1 MQNGIGSEW
10 IVINFTS
17 FSIVNLNNGKSKSYY
32 TLKFNF
38 TNIYNIIIPVVN
50 NSNNTVYTINFDA
63 FYQNTFFQLKDTN
76 PSTDSLWGRAFF

>member
-1 MQNGIGSEW
+1 MAEIHIGLNGVWNNMQNGIGSEW

-38 TNIYNIIIPVVN
+38 TSIYNIIIPVVN
-50 NSNNTVYTINFDA
+50 NSNNTDYLI
-63 FYQNTFFQLKDTN
+63 FYH
-76 PSTDSLWGRAFF
+76 